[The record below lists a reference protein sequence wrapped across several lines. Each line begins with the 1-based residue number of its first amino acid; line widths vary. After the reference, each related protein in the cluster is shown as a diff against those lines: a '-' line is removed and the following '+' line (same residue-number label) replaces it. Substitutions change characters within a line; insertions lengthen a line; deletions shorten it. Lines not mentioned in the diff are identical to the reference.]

1 MGGGGGLKSA
11 EKVSRIILMAPYIG
25 KRNKGSQMGHIK
37 KKFKTQNNFKITGLV
52 SENFSRGPIN
62 DVSFTAK
69 PNELQ
74 ICGKS
79 FEMKQFLN
87 RCLVAVVYLENER
100 IK

>member
-1 MGGGGGLKSA
+1 VVVGLNFKPRQHMLDGVREASH
-11 EKVSRIILMAPYIG
+11 YIG
-25 KRNKGSQMGHIK
+25 KRNKAKS
-37 KKFKTQNNFKITGLV
+37 FNFFFFFTGLV

-79 FEMKQFLN
+79 FEMRQFLN
-87 RCLVAVVYLENER
+87 RCLAAVVYLENER

>member
-1 MGGGGGLKSA
+1 VGKA
-11 EKVSRIILMAPYIG
+11 EDSHLSGCGFKPGRRIVDGVSKASYYIG
-25 KRNKGSQMGHIK
+25 KRNKAISF
-37 KKFKTQNNFKITGLV
+37 KFFFKFFFTGLV

-79 FEMKQFLN
+79 FKMKQFLN
-87 RCLVAVVYLENER
+87 RCLVGVVYLKNE
-100 IK
+100 K